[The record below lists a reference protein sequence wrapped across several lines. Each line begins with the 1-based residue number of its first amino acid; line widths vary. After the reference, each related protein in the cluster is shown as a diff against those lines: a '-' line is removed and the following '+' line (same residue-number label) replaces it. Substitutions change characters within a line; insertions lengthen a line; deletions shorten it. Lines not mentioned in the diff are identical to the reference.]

1 MAFLPKVAQL
11 VEHQDYVPEGQGFE
25 SPLRALFQIG
35 SRCLF
40 TVTARRNIQ
49 CVDFG
54 VWPLPHVTARHSRSA
69 GSDTVCVRFVDVP
82 NTLADGVLVG
92 NFDSV
97 EWRLRLPQRITGL
110 PALSLLWKTL
120 VQLQK
125 FKLSIQCTVISPTFI
140 PTFVGIF
147 LSGGSHARPKR
158 TWGRHS

>member
-1 MAFLPKVAQL
+1 MRFK
-11 VEHQDYVPEGQGFE
+11 
-25 SPLRALFQIG
+25 
-35 SRCLF
+35 
-40 TVTARRNIQ
+40 
-49 CVDFG
+49 
-54 VWPLPHVTARHSRSA
+54 

-110 PALSLLWKTL
+110 SALSLLWKTL

-125 FKLSIQCTVISPTFI
+125 SKLSIQYTVISPTFI

-147 LSGGSHARPKR
+147 LSGGSNERPNR
-158 TWGRHS
+158 SWGNYSQIP